1 MTKKLVTIIGIILG
15 FITIG
20 CVVVSLTMGD
30 ATTKKALR
38 ETQQTES
45 DKLEFAFTG
54 TSEGKEAYKKY
65 MDESTTSSEKA
76 MLRQQYTKTFN
87 ENDKGT
93 VLEDYVTSAEVM
105 KKNDNEGVYLL
116 YRGDTEVVREEMLTF
131 IEGYESS
138 TNFPLYLFY
147 QPLEQESGLLYSLA
161 WEKYKED
168 DLVEEPILFVVRDN
182 SLSGYSLTLPIVE
195 EFLASEDL
203 VSSKV
208 GEEK

>member
-38 ETQQTES
+38 ETQQTASENI
-45 DKLEFAFTG
+45 EFAFKG
-54 TSEGKEAYKKY
+54 TSEGKAAYKKY
-65 MDESTTSSEKA
+65 IDESTTKSEKA
-76 MLRQQYTKTFN
+76 ALRQQYTKTFN
-87 ENDKGT
+87 EDDKGT
-93 VLEDYVTSAEVM
+93 VLEDYVTSDKTM
-105 KKNDNEGVYLL
+105 KKNNNEGVYLL
-116 YRGDTEVVREEMLTF
+116 YRGDSESAREEMLTF
-131 IEGYESS
+131 IEGYKAS
-138 TNFPLYLFY
+138 TTFPLYLFY

-168 DLVEEPILFVVRDN
+168 GLVEEPILFVVRDN
-182 SLSGYSLTLPIVE
+182 SLSGYSLTLPDVG
-195 EFLASEDL
+195 EFLSSENL
-203 VSSKV
+203 EGKV

>member
-1 MTKKLVTIIGIILG
+1 MTKKLLQIIGIILG

-30 ATTKKALR
+30 ATTKKVLR

-45 DKLEFAFTG
+45 EKIEFAFKG

-65 MDESTTSSEKA
+65 MDESTTASEKA
-76 MLRQQYTKTFN
+76 VLRQQYTKTFN

-93 VLEDYVTSAEVM
+93 VLEDYVTSDKQM
-105 KKNDNEGVYLL
+105 KENDNEGLYLL
-116 YRGDTEVVREEMLTF
+116 YRGDSEETREEMLAF
-131 IEGYESS
+131 IEGYNSS
-138 TNFPLYLFY
+138 TDFPLYLFY
-147 QPLEQESGLLYSLA
+147 APLEQESGLLYGLA

-168 DLVEEPILFVVRDN
+168 DLVEEPVLFVVRDG
-182 SLSGYSLTLPIVE
+182 SLSGYSLTIPDVD
-195 EFLASEDL
+195 EFLASEGL
-203 VSSKV
+203 TSEV